1 MYNDIITLNIINRR
15 SIKES
20 KLSDSEISTISIVG
34 ELLIIDS
41 KKAFFI
47 LLSREYIKL
56 FLKLWDRTK
65 FNRTKGN
72 LNYVINK
79 IIEYISVYI

>member
-1 MYNDIITLNIINRR
+1 MYNDIIILNIINKC
-15 SIKES
+15 SIKDS
-20 KLSDSEISTISIVG
+20 KLLNSEISTISIVG
-34 ELLIIDS
+34 KLLIIDTE
-41 KKAFFI
+41 KAFFI

-72 LNYVINK
+72 LNSVIKK

>member
-1 MYNDIITLNIINRR
+1 MYNDIIILNIINKC
-15 SIKES
+15 SIKDS
-20 KLSDSEISTISIVG
+20 KLLNSEISTISIVG

-41 KKAFFI
+41 KKAFFS

-65 FNRTKGN
+65 FNRTKRN
-72 LNYVINK
+72 LHSVINK